1 MDTDEY
7 VVPTHHE
14 FVWNSPNIMEA
25 ITKDRYENSSAWME
39 SVNRPGLRIVL
50 PLRVSVADG
59 ALGEVR
65 GVLVLGGEA
74 ACLTA
79 RLACCLARR
88 RALNPGVNP
97 PSVAVITVSVVLA

>member
-1 MDTDEY
+1 
-7 VVPTHHE
+7 
-14 FVWNSPNIMEA
+14 
-25 ITKDRYENSSAWME
+25 ME

-65 GVLVLGGEA
+65 GVLVLDDGEA